1 MKTCIEQYQGDLQT
15 CPDLDLMTEE
25 ADLGIIPH
33 IQKAVMTGV
42 RRVIIHS
49 NETDVVV
56 YFISIGIENLWIKF
70 GIGDKSRHVPVHK
83 LGVVLGAQLCKV
95 IFKSLV
101 LTGCDVTSKV
111 GTKAAALDSEPELY
125 LESFGEMNEPF
136 LGSFEKAEK
145 YLVRVLQKN
154 SKGANLPMKYEFLHQ
169 SLCMRLK
176 HYNQR
181 SSLRPEMFFKQGV
194 L

>member
-1 MKTCIEQYQGDLQT
+1 MKTYIEQCQGDLQT

-33 IQKAVMTGV
+33 IQKAVMSGV
-42 RRVIIHS
+42 RRVIVHS

-56 YFISIGIENLWIKF
+56 HFINIGIENLWIKF
-70 GIGDKSRHVPVHK
+70 GIEDKSRHVPVHK

-95 IFKSLV
+95 ILKSLV
-101 LTGCDVTSKV
+101 LTGCDVISKV

-136 LGSFEKAEK
+136 LRSFEKAKK

-154 SKGANLPMKYEFLHQ
+154 SKCTNLPMRYEFLHQ
-169 SLCMRLK
+169 NLCMRLK
-176 HYNQR
+176 HYNHR
-181 SSLRPEMFFKQGV
+181 SRPPPPPPPPRDV